1 MDENKRSSISQAT
14 TLEEIGEFW
23 DTHDFTAYD
32 TDAPDAPFIFRRTI
46 AIEMELFESLEE
58 QAQLRG
64 VNVETLINLWL
75 QQRLNEEKGR
85 NAA

>member
-1 MDENKRSSISQAT
+1 MDEDKRSSVSQAT

-32 TDAPDAPFIFRRTI
+32 TDAPDASFTFRRTI

-75 QQRLNEEKGR
+75 QQRLNEEKER

>member
-1 MDENKRSSISQAT
+1 MDENERSSISQAI
-14 TLEEIGEFW
+14 TLEEMGDFW
-23 DTHDFTAYD
+23 DTHDFTACD
-32 TDAPDAPFIFRRTI
+32 TDAPDAVFTFRRTI

-58 QAQLRG
+58 QAQRRG

-75 QQRLNEEKGR
+75 QQKLNEEKER